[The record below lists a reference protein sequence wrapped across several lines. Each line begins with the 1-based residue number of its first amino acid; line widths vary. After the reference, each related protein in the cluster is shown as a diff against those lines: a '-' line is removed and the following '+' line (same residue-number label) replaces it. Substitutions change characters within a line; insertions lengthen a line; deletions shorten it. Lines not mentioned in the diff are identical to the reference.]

1 MFNSKKKKT
10 QKNKPNAMQF
20 PQTNA
25 ESIPYKKVYKNGIF
39 EIEDGVYSKT
49 YKLPPLNFK
58 TASTDTQQRIAEAWS
73 VFLGSLPDDVT
84 REITIYNQTID
95 IMRFQENIMIPMKAD
110 SLNGYRAEYNNMLL
124 EKMSGAKNNLE
135 AVKFITLSLP
145 ADDIEKAT
153 ERFAQIDHNV
163 IDQVSQ
169 ITKNAPTILSY
180 LDRLELINAIYNQ
193 DSTTPLYQKRVFQ
206 GQEVESFS
214 LENCKAQG
222 INTKDV
228 IAPSA
233 ITFERDY
240 AILGNTYSRSYYI
253 SNFPTWVKGSLLTD
267 LASLPKNM
275 LVSAYL
281 NTIPQDEAVKMIKR
295 QSTNI
300 SSSIVDTQKRAA
312 KSGFDASLI
321 SPDLQDAKEE
331 SKQLMD
337 DMTKENAKLYVGSVI
352 VTVFGATK
360 DELEECDRLIKTVA
374 STNLAT
380 IKPLYQQQETGLNTS
395 LPLGNNQLELQRLM
409 TSVTVSAII
418 PFDVKEIRQKTG
430 MYYGLNASSRNMI
443 LYDRTTEMNPN
454 GCILGM
460 PGAGKSFSAKREM
473 INVLLNTEDEV
484 YVIDPEGIDYTPL
497 AQALNGS
504 VIKLANGTNVY
515 VNPFD
520 LNINNKDEG
529 GDPVKVKADFV
540 ETICNIAIGGK
551 YGLSPAEK
559 SIIDICVERIYE
571 PYIKRLQ
578 NTHQTIDIE
587 NAPTFVDFYNELIGD
602 PHVEA
607 QHLALSLQRY
617 VSGSLDIFSHTTN
630 VQIDNRFT
638 VYNLRDIG
646 PGLKELG
653 LQICLDNIWN
663 KMIENKEQGKRT
675 WIYID
680 EFHTIMSNKTSAEYI
695 SQIWKRA
702 RKWSGIPTAITQNV
716 EDMLKSEDARTVIN
730 NSTFILLLGQTPINK
745 QQLSELLDIS
755 PEEQKYISTAKP
767 GMGLI
772 KIVNDNIPMDD
783 NFPKNTKLYKLMTTK
798 PDETK

>member
-10 QKNKPNAMQF
+10 QKTKTNAMQF

-222 INTKDV
+222 IDTKDV

-504 VIKLANGTNVY
+504 VIKLAKNLMML
-515 VNPFD
+515 F
-520 LNINNKDEG
+520 
-529 GDPVKVKADFV
+529 
-540 ETICNIAIGGK
+540 
-551 YGLSPAEK
+551 
-559 SIIDICVERIYE
+559 
-571 PYIKRLQ
+571 
-578 NTHQTIDIE
+578 
-587 NAPTFVDFYNELIGD
+587 LI
-602 PHVEA
+602 
-607 QHLALSLQRY
+607 S
-617 VSGSLDIFSHTTN
+617 
-630 VQIDNRFT
+630 
-638 VYNLRDIG
+638 
-646 PGLKELG
+646 
-653 LQICLDNIWN
+653 
-663 KMIENKEQGKRT
+663 M
-675 WIYID
+675 
-680 EFHTIMSNKTSAEYI
+680 
-695 SQIWKRA
+695 
-702 RKWSGIPTAITQNV
+702 
-716 EDMLKSEDARTVIN
+716 
-730 NSTFILLLGQTPINK
+730 
-745 QQLSELLDIS
+745 
-755 PEEQKYISTAKP
+755 
-767 GMGLI
+767 
-772 KIVNDNIPMDD
+772 
-783 NFPKNTKLYKLMTTK
+783 
-798 PDETK
+798 